1 MQYYVY
7 GVKTH
12 RIYFISGKKSTC
24 YRFLQK
30 HFGNI
35 QSHRDKYCT
44 EEASVLKPLFFL
56 KKFKKVGELL
66 PEPIRILDETEYL
79 GGYSR

>member
-12 RIYFISGKKSTC
+12 DIYFISSKKSTC
-24 YRFLQK
+24 HRFLQK

-35 QSHRDKYCT
+35 QSQQNKYCT
-44 EEASVLKPLFFL
+44 EEASVLEPLFCL
-56 KKFKKVGELL
+56 KKRKKVGDLL
-66 PEPIRILDETEYL
+66 PEPMRILDETEYL
-79 GGYSR
+79 GGRSR